1 MKPHNRPDEAQAA
14 EFDGYVVY
22 WQDLLNLRDW
32 RIERSRKPAKDSMA
46 EVEFDDCQRLAT
58 YRLGDFGG
66 EVINKN
72 TLNKTALH
80 EVLHVF
86 LKDLTA
92 VCRDPKSSEDQL
104 DAAEHRVINVLEKV
118 LTKD

>member
-1 MKPHNRPDEAQAA
+1 MAQSNRPNEEQAI
-14 EFDGYVVY
+14 EFDGYVIY
-22 WQDLLNLRDW
+22 WQKVLNLCDW
-32 RIERSRKPAKDSMA
+32 RIERSRKLAKNAMA

-66 EVINKN
+66 EIINEKTLKN
-72 TLNKTALH
+72 TALH

-92 VCRDPKSSEDQL
+92 TYRDPKSSEDDL
-104 DAAEHRVINVLEKV
+104 DTAEHRVINVLEKV
-118 LTKD
+118 LARE